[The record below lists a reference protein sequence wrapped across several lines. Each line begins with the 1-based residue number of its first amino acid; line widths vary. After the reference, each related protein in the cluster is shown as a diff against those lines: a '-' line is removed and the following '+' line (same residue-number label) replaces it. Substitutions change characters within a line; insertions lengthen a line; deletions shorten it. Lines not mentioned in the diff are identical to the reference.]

1 MIGPLIF
8 GIALVV
14 LTLTQRDFLRG
25 LGWRPQN
32 GLDWPSG
39 LALSRYG
46 GIMTLTFLLAGATM
60 SIFALALREK
70 LAENRLA
77 RLGTGLLFVAG
88 LALAGLA
95 FPTDP
100 TLRTTPATWHGIFH
114 DSFFVLLGLT
124 LLPAMLL
131 LGAAFRRDTRWLDLS
146 TYSFVTVALLVPT
159 FWIKGA
165 AFYFF
170 LAVVLVW
177 SEIIAWRLFLLA
189 REGA

>member
-8 GIALVV
+8 GMALVV
-14 LTLTQRDFLRG
+14 LTLAQRDFLSG

-39 LALSRYG
+39 LALGPYG
-46 GIMTLTFLLAGATM
+46 GIMTLIFLLAGATM
-60 SIFALALREK
+60 SIFALALRDR
-70 LAENRLA
+70 LAENRLS

-88 LALAGLA
+88 LGLAGLA

-100 TLRTTPATWHGIFH
+100 TLRTTPATWHGILH

-124 LLPAMLL
+124 LLPGMVL
-131 LGAAFRRDTRWLDLS
+131 LGVAFRRDARWLNLS
-146 TYSFVTVALLVPT
+146 TYGFVTVALLVPT

-165 AFYFF
+165 AFYFS
-170 LAVVLVW
+170 LAAVLVW
-177 SEIIAWRLFLLA
+177 SEIIALRLFLLA

>member
-1 MIGPLIF
+1 
-8 GIALVV
+8 
-14 LTLTQRDFLRG
+14 
-25 LGWRPQN
+25 
-32 GLDWPSG
+32 
-39 LALSRYG
+39 
-46 GIMTLTFLLAGATM
+46 M
-60 SIFALALREK
+60 SIFALALREM